1 MRRIGPISADER
13 HSYAEEEIGS
23 YLPCL
28 ALTSLHKISTVT
40 KPRALRCVGA
50 AAMERH
56 SRRKFLQS
64 AREEAASILPGG
76 LRVRP
81 REMTPWRCSNGI
93 TVMQQVDI
101 LPCMKPVPPKTP
113 LRLGQNAFVL
123 ARPVFT
129 STQLEHSWQGSKPA
143 SHNLPSASLGHSAS
157 QGTFE
162 FRAYQSGIL
171 KPSQRDIIADRT
183 VTEFSDPS
191 PSKSQRQ
198 LARLSYNEMES
209 DWRRRV
215 QEMNQMQDEA
225 SWRQF
230 EKSLHYRPRHLDSR
244 SLGQLSRLDSRLH
257 TARSDWFAIHDEVH
271 R

>member
-1 MRRIGPISADER
+1 MRTVIGGHQTVR
-13 HSYAEEEIGS
+13 GT
-23 YLPCL
+23 LPEV
-28 ALTSLHKISTVT
+28 S
-40 KPRALRCVGA
+40 
-50 AAMERH
+50 AMESH
-56 SRRKFLQS
+56 SRRSFLQS

-101 LPCMKPVPPKTP
+101 LPCMKPVPRKTP

-143 SHNLPSASLGHSAS
+143 FHNLPSASLGHSAS

-215 QEMNQMQDEA
+215 QEMNQMQDES
-225 SWRQF
+225 SWHQF

-257 TARSDWFAIHDEVH
+257 TARTDRYAIHDEAQ

>member
-1 MRRIGPISADER
+1 MWGPPP
-13 HSYAEEEIGS
+13 
-23 YLPCL
+23 LN
-28 ALTSLHKISTVT
+28 
-40 KPRALRCVGA
+40 
-50 AAMERH
+50 MERH

-93 TVMQQVDI
+93 TVMQQIDI